1 MDTDGYV
8 GVCHLVGDSARIVQT
23 VLDEFVNS
31 HNLELSRLMN
41 YHNSA
46 RFLNT

>member
-1 MDTDGYV
+1 MDTV
-8 GVCHLVGDSARIVQT
+8 RWVCHLVGDSARIVQI